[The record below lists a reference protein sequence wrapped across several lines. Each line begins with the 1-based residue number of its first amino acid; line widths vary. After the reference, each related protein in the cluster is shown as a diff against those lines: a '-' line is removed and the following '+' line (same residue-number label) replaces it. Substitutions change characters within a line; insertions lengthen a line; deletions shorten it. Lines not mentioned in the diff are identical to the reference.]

1 MAKSLKG
8 QKRSNL
14 VKKMINPA
22 ENTLALVRV
31 LVFVAFLRQV
41 RRKPLKCLF
50 LSVKANVTESIRL
63 PKVP

>member
-8 QKRSNL
+8 QKRSNP
-14 VKKMINPA
+14 VKKLINPA

-31 LVFVAFLRQV
+31 LVFVDLRQV